1 MSEVEL
7 VRGLVVKTLAAVAA
21 VLLAGAAAAQ
31 YPNKPIRLIVP
42 FPPGGAA
49 ELGARIYAQ
58 PLGQALGQP
67 VVIETKPGADGA
79 IAAEAAM
86 KSAPDGY
93 TLLYATNTAFSWLP
107 AVRKNPPYD
116 PLADFTPVS
125 LIGEFGFFIFSHPS
139 VPATN
144 IGELLAYIRANP
156 GKLNY
161 GSGNSTSMLATA
173 QLVQQEKLDVV
184 HIPYKGDGPL
194 SIDLLGGRVHFAI
207 ATPGTAAPQVK
218 EGKLRVL
225 ATLLPS
231 RNPLLP
237 EAPTFAEAGLRPLS
251 ITPWGGVF
259 GPAHMPKEIVSRV
272 GRELGIVLKR
282 PEVREAFQKLA
293 FEPRSS
299 TPEELAA
306 FVKEQG
312 EVFRRVVAEVGIK
325 PE

>member
-1 MSEVEL
+1 VNRLPASI
-7 VRGLVVKTLAAVAA
+7 VAA
-21 VLLAGAAAAQ
+21 LASLLLAGGAAAQ

-79 IAAEAAM
+79 IAADATMRA
-86 KSAPDGY
+86 APDGY
-93 TLLYATNTAFSWLP
+93 TLFYATNTAFSWVP
-107 AVRKNPPYD
+107 SVRKNPPYD
-116 PLADFTPVS
+116 PVADFTPVS
-125 LIGEFGFFIFSHPS
+125 LIGQFGFFVFAHPS

-144 IGELLAYIRANP
+144 MAELIAYIRANP

-161 GSGNSTSMLATA
+161 GSGNSTSMLSTA
-173 QLVQQEKLDVV
+173 QLVQREKLDVV

-194 SIDLLGGRVHFAI
+194 SIDLLGGRVQFAI
-207 ATPGTAAPQVK
+207 ATPGAAAPQVK

-237 EAPTFAEAGLRPLS
+237 QAPTMAESGLQGLS

-259 GPAHMPKEIVSRV
+259 GPKGMPREIADRVSR
-272 GRELGIVLKR
+272 ELIAILRR
-282 PEVREAFQKLA
+282 PEVIEAFGKLA
-293 FEPRSS
+293 FEPRGS
-299 TPEELAA
+299 TPEELDA
-306 FVKEQG
+306 FNREQLATW
-312 EVFRRVVAEVGIK
+312 RRVVAEVGIK

>member
-1 MSEVEL
+1 MT
-7 VRGLVVKTLAAVAA
+7 KILAALAA
-21 VLLAGAAAAQ
+21 ALVSAAAAAQ

-58 PLGQALGQP
+58 PLGEALGQP
-67 VVIETKPGADGA
+67 VIIDTRPGADGA
-79 IAAEAAM
+79 IAAEATM
-86 KSAPDGY
+86 KAAPDGY
-93 TLLYATNTAFSWLP
+93 TLFYATNTAFSWVP

-116 PLADFTPVS
+116 PVADFTPVS
-125 LIGEFGFFIFSHPS
+125 LVGQFGFFVFSHPS
-139 VPATN
+139 VPANTMA
-144 IGELLAYIRANP
+144 ELLAHIRANP

-173 QLVQQEKLDVV
+173 QLALQEKIDVV

-194 SIDLLGGRVHFAI
+194 SVDLLGGRVHFAI

-225 ATLLPS
+225 ATLLPNRS
-231 RNPLLP
+231 PLLP
-237 EAPTFAEAGLRPLS
+237 QAPTMAEAGLRDLS

-259 GPAHMPKEIVSRV
+259 GPANMPKDIVARLA
-272 GRELGIVLKR
+272 RELGVVLKR
-282 PEVREAFQKLA
+282 PDVRTAFEKLA
-293 FEPRSS
+293 FEPKSS
-299 TPEELAA
+299 TPEELAS

-312 EVFRRVVAEVGIK
+312 EVWRRVVAEVGIK